1 MEKISTLVGCLVISA
16 VLVLS
21 VGSAQPEIIP
31 ADAKKYIG
39 KTQTVCGQVASA
51 NYAARSK
58 GRPTFL
64 NLDRAYPNHI
74 FTVVIWGNDRTNFRD
89 PPERAYDRKKICVTG
104 VISSYKGVPEIVA
117 SDPSQIRLGN

>member
-1 MEKISTLVGCLVISA
+1 VPFRDVAASSW
-16 VLVLS
+16 
-21 VGSAQPEIIP
+21 AQITP

-39 KTQTVCGQVASA
+39 KRETVCGQVAST
-51 NYAARSK
+51 NYAGRSK
-58 GRPTFL
+58 GQPTFL

-104 VISSYKGVPEIVA
+104 VISSYKGVPEVVA
-117 SDPSQIRLGN
+117 SDASQIRLGN

>member
-1 MEKISTLVGCLVISA
+1 MQKCILRLFVSVVSLLVAASSWAQITL
-16 VLVLS
+16 
-21 VGSAQPEIIP
+21 
-31 ADAKKYIG
+31 ADAKNYVG
-39 KTQTVCGQVASA
+39 KSEPVCGLDAST
-51 NYAARSK
+51 NYAARNK
-58 GRPTFL
+58 GQPTFL